1 MEMKNKMLA
10 LLLSLICCMSLL
22 GGCGD
27 SAGSS
32 DQSLKEQSQGQEQQA
47 DQDTTDE
54 GTGDKKAEAEK
65 EPVSLG
71 EFSMEDIYGESYT
84 QEMFADYRLTMV
96 NVFATWCSPCIN
108 EIPDLEILKNEMAE
122 KEVNLVGIVLDAADG
137 EGGAD
142 QEAIEKA
149 KALAEQ
155 LGVTYPFL
163 VPDAGYLNGLLLGVS
178 AVPTTF
184 FVDGEGRLVGG
195 VYLGGHSLEDWRSIV
210 EAELEGAAP

>member
-54 GTGDKKAEAEK
+54 GKGDKKAEAEK